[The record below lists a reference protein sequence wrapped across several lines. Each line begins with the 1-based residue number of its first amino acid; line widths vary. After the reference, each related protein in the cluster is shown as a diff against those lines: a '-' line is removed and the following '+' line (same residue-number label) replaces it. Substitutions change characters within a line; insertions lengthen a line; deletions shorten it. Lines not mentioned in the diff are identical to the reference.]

1 MHSDDIG
8 QHSYSSTEFWGR
20 SKDKGA
26 SSEIVYEGRKR
37 AKNMQMVLM
46 LNLSEN
52 ASLIVY
58 FSDMFSFCHIQV
70 FFAQF

>member
-1 MHSDDIG
+1 MTLANILTAQQSFG
-8 QHSYSSTEFWGR
+8 GK
-20 SKDKGA
+20 SKDKCA
-26 SSEIVYEGRKR
+26 SSEIVYERRKR

-58 FSDMFSFCHIQV
+58 FSDMFSFYHIQV